1 MNATFSTHPIMIYVV
16 KSTNYE
22 SQCYAMCLPSCHFL
36 PCLSVL
42 HYTTHFTSL
51 ICRHISQFV
60 CFVCKRVCTSCEAL
74 TVVLLG
80 IQVFQDVT
88 QHCLDLLLDKYL
100 HCWEHATQIMH
111 NLRWACYSISSV
123 FHNSNMTTLGTV
135 YCVGI
140 HLFMICGYLSP
151 WHEVSSGC
159 RWRRGLP
166 YMEGRCQCTE

>member
-1 MNATFSTHPIMIYVV
+1 MNATFSTHPIMICVV

-22 SQCYAMCLPSCHFL
+22 SQCYVMFLPSCHFL

-42 HYTTHFTSL
+42 HYTIHFTSL

-88 QHCLDLLLDKYL
+88 QHCLGLPLGKYL
-100 HCWEHATQIMH
+100 HCWECAAQIMH
-111 NLRWACYSISSV
+111 NLKCACYSVSSV
-123 FHNSNMTTLGTV
+123 FHNKNMTTLATV
-135 YCVGI
+135 CCVGI
-140 HLFMICGYLSP
+140 HLFMISGYLSP

-159 RWRRGLP
+159 R
-166 YMEGRCQCTE
+166 